1 MSVPTIAQKGPY
13 PVPVEAGKSYYWCS
27 CGLSKSQ
34 PFCDGSH
41 AGTGPLRSSLRP
53 QRPRLFTS
61 VAARAARAAFSAMEA
76 TLLSKEA
83 LSFAA

>member
-27 CGLSKSQ
+27 CGLSKNQ

-41 AGTGPLRSSLRP
+41 AGTGLSPIKFEAGETKTVYLCGCKSSKSGV
-53 QRPRLFTS
+53 FCDGS
-61 VAARAARAAFSAMEA
+61 HAA
-76 TLLSKEA
+76 L
-83 LSFAA
+83 

>member
-1 MSVPTIAQKGPY
+1 MSVPTIAQKSPY

-41 AGTGPLRSSLRP
+41 AGTGLSPIKFEAAETKTVYLCGCKSSKSGV
-53 QRPRLFTS
+53 FCDGS
-61 VAARAARAAFSAMEA
+61 HAA
-76 TLLSKEA
+76 L
-83 LSFAA
+83 

>member
-13 PVPVEAGKSYYWCS
+13 PVAVEAGKSYYWCS

-41 AGTGPLRSSLRP
+41 QGTGLSPIKFEAAETKTVYLCGCKSSKSGVFCDGSHASL
-53 QRPRLFTS
+53 
-61 VAARAARAAFSAMEA
+61 
-76 TLLSKEA
+76 
-83 LSFAA
+83 

>member
-27 CGLSKSQ
+27 YGLSKNQ

-41 AGTGPLRSSLRP
+41 AGTGLSPIKFEAAETKTVYLCGCKSSKSGV
-53 QRPRLFTS
+53 FCDGS
-61 VAARAARAAFSAMEA
+61 HAA
-76 TLLSKEA
+76 L
-83 LSFAA
+83 